1 MAVIRRLTLQIP
13 GSISNLGPGFD
24 SLALAL
30 SIHCQVTVN
39 LLEKNDPSIPF
50 ITFKGAV
57 AKRSQTVDTDDL
69 LYKVLKSIWKGNPE
83 LLRCIR
89 MEIES
94 EVPLGCG
101 LGGSSAAI
109 LGALWGSYV
118 FQDRIPNP
126 PALLAEA
133 TGLEGHS
140 EGFAASLLGDFVVC
154 ARGIEGDKI
163 IAKQLNWPQRWKP
176 VFIIPNYR
184 RNTDSMR
191 AALPEKIPLADATFN
206 VQRTALLVSAVVR
219 SDESAMKEAMH
230 DRMHE
235 NYRSTQVPLLSKV
248 RMILGD
254 LPVLGSCL
262 SGAGP
267 SVMVL
272 TNERHTNEVLE
283 ALKQWAQSE
292 EDTPSVLA
300 IEADREGLR
309 ELSVESL

>member
-1 MAVIRRLTLQIP
+1 MSILRRLKLQIP

-30 SIHCQVTVN
+30 SIYCHVSVT

-50 ITFKGAV
+50 VTFKGAV
-57 AKRSQTVDTDDL
+57 AKRSQPDDTDDL

-83 LLRCIR
+83 LLHCIR

-154 ARGIEGDKI
+154 ANSMDGERV
-163 IAKQLNWPQRWKP
+163 IAKQLNWPERWKP
-176 VFIIPNYR
+176 IFIIPNYR
-184 RNTDSMR
+184 RNTEAMR
-191 AALPEKIPLADATFN
+191 GCLPEKVTLADATFN

-219 SDESAMKEAMH
+219 NDDSAMREALH
-230 DRMHE
+230 DRLHE
-235 NYRSTQVPLLSKV
+235 NYRAPHVPLLGQV
-248 RMILGD
+248 RNVLAD

-272 TNERHTNEVLE
+272 SLERNKQGTLDALRAWADRENEAVNIM
-283 ALKQWAQSE
+283 
-292 EDTPSVLA
+292 A
-300 IEADREGLR
+300 IDADREGLK
-309 ELSVESL
+309 ELSVE

>member
-1 MAVIRRLTLQIP
+1 MRRLTLQIP

-24 SLALAL
+24 CLALAL
-30 SIHCQVTVN
+30 SIYCKVTVS
-39 LLEKNDPSIPF
+39 LLEKNDSSVPF
-50 ITFKGAV
+50 ISFKGAV
-57 AKRSQTVDTDDL
+57 AKRSQANDTDGL
-69 LYKVLKSIWKGNPE
+69 VYKVLKNIWKGNPE

-109 LGALWGSYV
+109 LGALWGAYV

-126 PALLAEA
+126 PDLLAEA

-154 ARGIEGDKI
+154 APSIDGERVV
-163 IAKQLNWPQRWKP
+163 AKQLNWPQRWKP
-176 VFIIPNYR
+176 IFVIPSNR
-184 RNTDSMR
+184 LNTDAMR
-191 AALPEKIPLADATFN
+191 LCLPEKVSLADAKFN
-206 VQRTALLVSAVVR
+206 LQRSALLVSAVVR
-219 SDESAMKEAMH
+219 NDDSAMKEALH
-230 DRMHE
+230 DRLHE
-235 NYRSTQVPLLSKV
+235 NYRGAHVPLLAQV
-248 RMILGD
+248 RMALGD
-254 LPVLGSCL
+254 LPVMGSCL

-272 TNERHTNEVLE
+272 AAERNKEEVYE
-283 ALKQWAQSE
+283 SLKSWAE
-292 EDTPSVLA
+292 KEDESLNVLA

-309 ELSVESL
+309 EISVE

>member
-1 MAVIRRLTLQIP
+1 MSVTRRLILQIP

-30 SIHCQVTVN
+30 NIHCRVSVT
-39 LLEKNDPSIPF
+39 LLEKNDSNIPF
-50 ITFKGAV
+50 ISFKGAG
-57 AKRSQTVDTDDL
+57 AKRSQPGDTDGL

-83 LLRCIR
+83 LLRLIR
-89 MEIES
+89 VEIES

-126 PALLAEA
+126 PTLLAEA
-133 TGLEGHS
+133 TALEGYS

-154 ARGIEGDKI
+154 ARAMQGDRI

-176 VFIIPNYR
+176 IFIIPSYR
-184 RNTDSMR
+184 LHTDDMR
-191 AALPEKIPLADATFN
+191 ACLPEKVPHVDAAFN
-206 VQRTALLVSAVVR
+206 LQRTALLVSAVVR
-219 SDESAMKEAMH
+219 DDDSAMKEALH

-235 NYRSTQVPLLSKV
+235 NYRSPHVPLLSKL
-248 RMILGD
+248 RHALGD
-254 LPVLGSCL
+254 LPVIGSCL

-272 TNERHTNEVLE
+272 AAEKHKQEVLI
-283 ALKQWAQSE
+283 ALQHWAEQE
-292 EDTPSVLA
+292 GDNLIIMPLEV
-300 IEADREGLR
+300 DREGLK
-309 ELSVESL
+309 ELTVE